1 MMAIKKNT
9 KFVIGQTLSFSHSKK
24 TNYKMY
30 FRCASPPLAKQHFFL
45 QDNSLH
51 IGKLTAERTC
61 EISELATQLHC
72 KVNSVFTGAFLAAL
86 KPQIP

>member
-1 MMAIKKNT
+1 MCVTTPCQAA
-9 KFVIGQTLSFSHSKK
+9 
-24 TNYKMY
+24 TN
-30 FRCASPPLAKQHFFL
+30 FFL
-45 QDNSLH
+45 QENPLH

-61 EISELATQLHC
+61 EISELATQLRC